1 MTDSA
6 ASECK
11 KFDVVIIGAGPGGL
25 FSAYK
30 LAGHFNVAIF
40 EMGREIKKRRC
51 PSNLVESYCKKC
63 EPCNITSGIG
73 GAGGLSDG
81 KLNYVN
87 PNYPSSYTVGG
98 NFLGLV
104 DKKYLLEKMKEVD
117 EVFLR
122 HGAPDET
129 YGLEDAEISDLVRKA
144 NAAGIEF
151 VPLIQRHVGSDEL
164 PKVIKSMED
173 ELKCHK
179 INIFT
184 KTTVTDIDPVEKT
197 LITKD
202 GRKFAYDY
210 LIIGVGRGGATWL
223 EQWALEYNIE
233 VNDVFDSKAID
244 VGVRVEV
251 PASIMEELTTKV
263 YDPKLRVTTKKHDDY
278 VRTFCTCPQG
288 WVLREDYGEFC
299 LVNGHSKAKIKTNN
313 SNFALLG
320 HYNFTEPF
328 EYPNEWGRDLAR
340 ITTKLG
346 GGNPLVQ
353 RLKDLRLGRRSTD
366 SRVDLNRL
374 VHPTLK
380 SAIPGDISLA
390 YPGRVIDDILDALE
404 QLDKVIP
411 GVADDS
417 TLLYAPEIKFYSL
430 KLKVDPEMRTN
441 LHNIYAVGDGAGI
454 SRGIVG
460 AAVTGLIAGESILK
474 TENGTGKSK

>member
-1 MTDSA
+1 MTNST
-6 ASECK
+6 SPKCEK
-11 KFDVVIIGAGPGGL
+11 YDVIIIGAGPGGL

-30 LAGHFNVAIF
+30 LADHFNVAIF
-40 EMGREIKKRRC
+40 EMGRDINKRTC
-51 PSNLVESYCKKC
+51 PSDLVESYCKKC
-63 EPCNITSGIG
+63 DPCNITSGIG

-81 KLNYVN
+81 KLNFVN
-87 PNYPSSYTVGG
+87 PDYPSSYTVGG

-104 DKKYLLEKMKEVD
+104 DKNYLMEKMKEVD
-117 EVFLR
+117 NVFLH
-122 HGAPDET
+122 HGAPNEN
-129 YGLEDAEISDLVRKA
+129 YGQEDGKINELVRKS

-164 PKVIKSMED
+164 PKVIKSVED
-173 ELKCHK
+173 DLKEHN

-184 KTTVTDIDPVEKT
+184 KTIVTEIDPLEKT
-197 LITKD
+197 LMTED
-202 GRKFAYDY
+202 GRQFSYDY
-210 LIIGVGRGGATWL
+210 LVIGVGRGGANWL
-223 EQWALEYNIE
+223 EQWALDYNME
-233 VNDVFDSKAID
+233 VNNVFDSKAID

-251 PASIMEELTTKV
+251 PASIMEEITTKV

-299 LVNGHSKAKIKTNN
+299 LVNGHSKAKKKTNN
-313 SNFALLG
+313 SNFALLA

-353 RLKDLRLGRRSTD
+353 RLKDLRLGRRSTE
-366 SRVDLNRL
+366 SRVQLNRL
-374 VHPTLK
+374 VHPTMK

-390 YPGRVIDDILDALE
+390 YPGRVIDDIVDALE

-417 TLLYAPEIKFYSL
+417 TLLYAPEVKFYSL
-430 KLKVDPEMRTN
+430 KLKVDSEMRTSLN
-441 LHNIYAVGDGAGI
+441 NVYAVGDGAGI

-474 TENGTGKSK
+474 RGNGSELE